1 MASEENF
8 DESITQISVNL
19 SYQNLFIVTEW
30 AQFGHRAN
38 WETWELVQLIDLNGA
53 PDRIRTYDLCLRRA
67 TLYPAE
73 LRVRNEWRIIR
84 GRLQELQ

>member
-30 AQFGHRAN
+30 AQFGHRAIL
-38 WETWELVQLIDLNGA
+38 EVG
-53 PDRIRTYDLCLRRA
+53 
-67 TLYPAE
+67 
-73 LRVRNEWRIIR
+73 EWV
-84 GRLQELQ
+84 